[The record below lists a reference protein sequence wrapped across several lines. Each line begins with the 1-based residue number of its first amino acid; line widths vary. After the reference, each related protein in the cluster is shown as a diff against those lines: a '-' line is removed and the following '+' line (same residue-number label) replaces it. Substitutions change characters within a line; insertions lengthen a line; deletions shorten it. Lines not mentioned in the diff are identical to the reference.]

1 MSVELGLSVILICII
16 LFYKERNYLTLG
28 NLNIYI
34 VRGGEWKVKTGEWRG
49 LWVEIDASWYVWDQL
64 CKLIDH
70 LCYTICFVAAMANKK
85 TEAVG
90 LYLLLFIWIEESES
104 KMK

>member
-1 MSVELGLSVILICII
+1 
-16 LFYKERNYLTLG
+16 
-28 NLNIYI
+28 
-34 VRGGEWKVKTGEWRG
+34 
-49 LWVEIDASWYVWDQL
+49 LWIEIDASWVCTGPL

-104 KMK
+104 KWSRRVCIDGCWTWLHHSIASWGASLLYLLRG